1 MRPVSKI
8 FVDMTKSAGASGI
21 QFLITLV
28 TTPLMTR
35 LYEPAAYATF
45 GILNSMA
52 SLAIGIGMLSLPHAY
67 LIEKDPAA
75 RARVMQVMLLL
86 VGALLLLSIVAA
98 VTIATSDLL
107 HAGTVATIFLPI
119 LVLTYGV
126 RQILVIVAIE
136 RANFSST
143 ALGQIVEPI
152 CSRGGSIALGAIFGG
167 HPAFILACV
176 ALGYLVTSATILRML
191 FKNTWRAWRVLFN
204 PGVKPLAI
212 MRHYADFATFSTASQ
227 QAQPLVML
235 GIQLAIV
242 AFASPDLAGH
252 YMLATSMLTLP
263 ITVIALTT
271 APVLYRHFIAME
283 HDAPAQLVP
292 HLMRAMALY
301 LLAGTII
308 LSPVFFFGTTI
319 FTVAFGVNWG
329 PAGHMASILS
339 VAYVSMFAM
348 TGVQSI
354 FFVTKRLRTQ
364 FTLEI
369 VTCAVALVAA
379 IAMFKLMDFQTA
391 LVYLAAIWFL
401 RNMVLL
407 VACML
412 VARAHTKQTI
422 RVT

>member
-8 FVDMTKSAGASGI
+8 FVDMTKSASASGI

-45 GILNSMA
+45 GILNSIA
-52 SLAIGIGMLSLPHAY
+52 SLTIGIGMLSLPHAY
-67 LIEKDPAA
+67 LIEKDPVA
-75 RARVMQVMLLL
+75 RARLMQVMLLL
-86 VGALLLLSIVAA
+86 VGALFMLSIVAA
-98 VTIATSDLL
+98 FAIATSDML
-107 HAGTVATIFLPI
+107 HAGIVATILLPV

-136 RANFSST
+136 RAHFSST
-143 ALGQIVEPI
+143 SLGQIVEPL
-152 CSRGGSIALGAIFGG
+152 CSRGGSIMLGATFGG
-167 HPAFILACV
+167 HPAFILASV
-176 ALGYLVTSATILRML
+176 ALGYIITSITILRML
-191 FKNTWRAWRVLFN
+191 MKATWREWRTLFK
-204 PGVKPLAI
+204 PGVKPFTL
-212 MRHYADFATFSTASQ
+212 MRHYADFVSFSTASQ

-242 AFASPDLAGH
+242 AFVSHELAGQ
-252 YMLATSMLTLP
+252 YILATSILTLP
-263 ITVIALTT
+263 ISVIALTT
-271 APVLYRHFIAME
+271 APVLYRHLITME
-283 HDAPAQLVP
+283 HDAPAKLAP
-292 HLMRAMALY
+292 YLIRATALY
-301 LLAGTII
+301 LLAGTVI
-308 LSPVFFFGTTI
+308 LSPVFFFGSEI
-319 FTVAFGVNWG
+319 FTVAFGANWAA
-329 PAGHMASILS
+329 AGHMSSILS
-339 VAYVSMFAM
+339 VAYVSMFAL

-369 VTCAVALVAA
+369 VTCALAFMAA
-379 IAMFKLMDFQTA
+379 AVSFKIMDFQAA

-407 VACML
+407 LACVL
-412 VARAHTKQTI
+412 VAHAHTKQTI